1 MVKEI
6 FDHVSVR
13 EYADKEIP
21 EEVLNK
27 VLEAAS
33 RGSNTGN
40 MQIYSVVVNTDKEM
54 IAKLAPTHFC
64 QPAITNAKAV
74 LTFCADIN
82 RFKIWCKN
90 RNAEAGFDNFL
101 TFMTAATDA
110 IIAAQNACLEA
121 ESNGLGICYL
131 GTVIYNADKIIEIL
145 NLPKGVVPVVTIT
158 MGYPKEMPQLTE
170 RLPLSAIVH
179 RETYHDFS
187 AADIDRIYSG
197 TENLESNKKFVAEN
211 NKQTLAQVFT
221 EVRYTKAGNEQASAC
236 LLKVLKQ
243 QGFLPNE

>member
-21 EEVLNK
+21 ESVLNK

-33 RGSNTGN
+33 RASNTGN
-40 MQIYSVVVNTDKEM
+40 MQIYSIIVNTNKEM

-74 LTFCADIN
+74 LTFCADVN
-82 RFKIWCKN
+82 RFKIWCEN
-90 RNAEAGFDNFL
+90 RNAKAGFDNFL
-101 TFMTAATDA
+101 SFMTAATDA
-110 IIAAQNACLEA
+110 IIAARNACLEA

-145 NLPKGVVPVVTIT
+145 KLPKGVVPVATVT
-158 MGYPKEMPQLTE
+158 MGYPKQQLPLTE
-170 RLPLSAIVH
+170 RLPLEAIVH
-179 RETYHDFS
+179 RETYHNFDK
-187 AADIDRIYSG
+187 AAIDRIY
-197 TENLESNKKFVAEN
+197 TENENLESNKKFVAEN
-211 NKQTLAQVFT
+211 NKQTLAQVFA
-221 EVRYTKAGNEQASAC
+221 EVRYTKEGNEQASKC
-236 LLKVLKQ
+236 LLEVLKK

>member
-21 EEVLNK
+21 ESVLNK

-33 RGSNTGN
+33 RASNTGN
-40 MQIYSVVVNTDKEM
+40 MQIYSIIVNTDKEM

-82 RFKIWCKN
+82 RFKIWCEN
-90 RNAEAGFDNFL
+90 RNAKAGFDNFL

-145 NLPKGVVPVVTIT
+145 KLPKGVVPVATVT
-158 MGYPKEMPQLTE
+158 MGYPKQQQPLTE
-170 RLPLSAIVH
+170 RLPIEAIVH
-179 RETYHDFS
+179 HETYHNFS
-187 AADIDRIYSG
+187 ASDIDRIYAE
-197 TENLESNKKFVAEN
+197 TEKLESNKKFVAEN
-211 NKQTLAQVFT
+211 NKQTLAQVFA
-221 EVRYTKAGNEQASAC
+221 EVRYTKEGNEQASKC
-236 LLKVLKQ
+236 LLEVLKK
-243 QGFLPNE
+243 QGFLTNE

>member
-33 RGSNTGN
+33 RASNTGN
-40 MQIYSVVVNTDKEM
+40 MQIYSIVVNTDKEM

-82 RFKIWCKN
+82 RFKIWCEN
-90 RNAEAGFDNFL
+90 RKAEAGFNNFL

-110 IIAAQNACLEA
+110 TIAAQNACLEA

-145 NLPKGVVPVVTIT
+145 NLPKGVVPVVTVT
-158 MGYPKEMPQLTE
+158 MGYPKEKQQLTE
-170 RLPLSAIVH
+170 RLPLEAIVH
-179 RETYHDFS
+179 RETYHNFN
-187 AADIDRIYSG
+187 AGDIDRLYSEI
-197 TENLESNKKFVAEN
+197 ENLESNKKFVAEN
-211 NKQTLAQVFT
+211 NKETLAQVFT
-221 EVRYTKAGNEQASAC
+221 DVRYTKAGNEQASAC
-236 LLKVLKQ
+236 LLDVLKK

>member
-21 EEVLNK
+21 EDVLNK
-27 VLEAAS
+27 VLNAAS
-33 RGSNTGN
+33 RASNTGN
-40 MQIYSVVVNTDKEM
+40 MQIYSIIVNTDMEM

-145 NLPKGVVPVVTIT
+145 KLPKGVVPVATVT
-158 MGYPKEMPQLTE
+158 MGYPKQQLPLTE
-170 RLPLSAIVH
+170 RLPLEAIVH

-187 AADIDRIYSG
+187 SADIDRIYAT
-197 TENLESNKKFVAEN
+197 TESLESNKKFVAEN

-221 EVRYTKAGNEQASAC
+221 DVRYTKAGNEQASKC
-236 LLKVLKQ
+236 LLDVLKK
-243 QGFLPNE
+243 QGFMQNE

>member
-21 EEVLNK
+21 ESVLNK

-33 RGSNTGN
+33 RASNTGN
-40 MQIYSVVVNTDKEM
+40 MQIYSIIVNTDKEM

-82 RFKIWCKN
+82 RFKIWCEN
-90 RNAEAGFDNFL
+90 RNAKAGFDNFL
-101 TFMTAATDA
+101 SFMTAATDA

-121 ESNGLGICYL
+121 ESNRLGICYL

-145 NLPKGVVPVVTIT
+145 NLPKGVVPVATVT
-158 MGYPKEMPQLTE
+158 MGYPKQQQPLTE
-170 RLPLSAIVH
+170 RLPLEAIVH
-179 RETYHDFS
+179 HETYHNFS
-187 AADIDRIYSG
+187 ASDIDRIYAE
-197 TENLESNKKFVAEN
+197 TEKLESNKKFVAEN
-211 NKQTLAQVFT
+211 NKQTLAQVFA
-221 EVRYTKAGNEQASAC
+221 EVRYTKEGNEQASKC
-236 LLKVLKQ
+236 LLEVLKK
-243 QGFLPNE
+243 QGFLTNE

>member
-21 EEVLNK
+21 ESVLNK

-33 RGSNTGN
+33 RASNTGN
-40 MQIYSVVVNTDKEM
+40 MQIYSIIVNTDKEM
-54 IAKLAPTHFC
+54 IEKLAPTHFC

-82 RFKIWCKN
+82 RFKIWCEN
-90 RNAEAGFDNFL
+90 RNAKAGFDNFL

-145 NLPKGVVPVVTIT
+145 KLPKGVVPVATVTKQKSSNRI
-158 MGYPKEMPQLTE
+158 KNS
-170 RLPLSAIVH
+170 LPRTIN
-179 RETYHDFS
+179 R
-187 AADIDRIYSG
+187 R
-197 TENLESNKKFVAEN
+197 
-211 NKQTLAQVFT
+211 
-221 EVRYTKAGNEQASAC
+221 
-236 LLKVLKQ
+236 LLK
-243 QGFLPNE
+243 FLQK

>member
-21 EEVLNK
+21 ESVLNK

-33 RGSNTGN
+33 RASNTGN
-40 MQIYSVVVNTDKEM
+40 MQIYSIIVNTDKEM

-82 RFKIWCKN
+82 RFKIWCEN
-90 RNAEAGFDNFL
+90 RNAKAGFDNFL

-145 NLPKGVVPVVTIT
+145 KLPKGVVPVATVT
-158 MGYPKEMPQLTE
+158 MGYPKQQLPLTE
-170 RLPLSAIVH
+170 RLPL
-179 RETYHDFS
+179 E
-187 AADIDRIYSG
+187 ADIDRIYAE
-197 TENLESNKKFVAEN
+197 TESLESNKKFVAEN
-211 NKQTLAQVFT
+211 NKQTLAQVFA
-221 EVRYTKAGNEQASAC
+221 EVRYTKEGNEQASKC
-236 LLKVLKQ
+236 LLDVLKK

>member
-21 EEVLNK
+21 ESVLNK

-33 RGSNTGN
+33 RASNTGN
-40 MQIYSVVVNTDKEM
+40 MQIYSIIVNTDKEM

-82 RFKIWCKN
+82 RFKIWCEN
-90 RNAEAGFDNFL
+90 RNAKAGFDNFL
-101 TFMTAATDA
+101 SFMTAATDA

-145 NLPKGVVPVVTIT
+145 KLPKGVVPVATVT
-158 MGYPKEMPQLTE
+158 MGYPKQKLPLTE
-170 RLPLSAIVH
+170 RLPLEAIVH

-187 AADIDRIYSG
+187 SADINRIYAE

-211 NKQTLAQVFT
+211 NKHTLAQVFA
-221 EVRYTKAGNEQASAC
+221 EVRYTKEGNEQASKC
-236 LLKVLKQ
+236 LLEVLKK
-243 QGFLPNE
+243 QGFMPNE

>member
-21 EEVLNK
+21 ESVLNK

-33 RGSNTGN
+33 RASNTGN
-40 MQIYSVVVNTDKEM
+40 MQIYSIIVNTDKEM

-82 RFKIWCKN
+82 RFKIWCEN
-90 RNAEAGFDNFL
+90 RNAKAGFDNFL
-101 TFMTAATDA
+101 SFMTAATDA

-121 ESNGLGICYL
+121 ESNELGICYL

-145 NLPKGVVPVVTIT
+145 KLPKGVVPVATVT
-158 MGYPKEMPQLTE
+158 MGYPKHQLPLTE
-170 RLPLSAIVH
+170 RLPLEAIVH
-179 RETYHDFS
+179 RETYHDFNRS
-187 AADIDRIYSG
+187 DIDRLYAE

-211 NKQTLAQVFT
+211 NKQTLAQVFA
-221 EVRYTKAGNEQASAC
+221 EVRYTKEGNEQASKC
-236 LLKVLKQ
+236 LLEVLKK

>member
-21 EEVLNK
+21 ESVLTK

-33 RGSNTGN
+33 RASNTGN
-40 MQIYSVVVNTDKEM
+40 MQIYSIIVNTDKEM

-82 RFKIWCKN
+82 RFKIWCEN
-90 RNAEAGFDNFL
+90 RNAKAGFDNFL

-145 NLPKGVVPVVTIT
+145 NLPKGVVPVATVT
-158 MGYPKEMPQLTE
+158 MGYPKQQLPLTE
-170 RLPLSAIVH
+170 RLPLEAIVH
-179 RETYHDFS
+179 RETYHNFDK
-187 AADIDRIYSG
+187 ADIDRIYAE
-197 TENLESNKKFVAEN
+197 TESLESNKKFVAEN
-211 NKQTLAQVFT
+211 NKQTLAQVFA
-221 EVRYTKAGNEQASAC
+221 EVRYTKEGNEQASKC
-236 LLKVLKQ
+236 LLEVLKK

>member
-21 EEVLNK
+21 ESVLNK

-33 RGSNTGN
+33 RASNTGN
-40 MQIYSVVVNTDKEM
+40 MQIYSIIVNTDKEM

-74 LTFCADIN
+74 LTFCADVN
-82 RFKIWCKN
+82 RFKIWCEN
-90 RNAEAGFDNFL
+90 RNAKAGFDNFL
-101 TFMTAATDA
+101 SFMTAATDA

-131 GTVIYNADKIIEIL
+131 GTVIYNA
-145 NLPKGVVPVVTIT
+145 
-158 MGYPKEMPQLTE
+158 
-170 RLPLSAIVH
+170 
-179 RETYHDFS
+179 
-187 AADIDRIYSG
+187 
-197 TENLESNKKFVAEN
+197 
-211 NKQTLAQVFT
+211 
-221 EVRYTKAGNEQASAC
+221 
-236 LLKVLKQ
+236 
-243 QGFLPNE
+243 

>member
-21 EEVLNK
+21 ESVLNK

-33 RGSNTGN
+33 RASNTGN
-40 MQIYSVVVNTDKEM
+40 MQIYSIIVNTDKEM

-74 LTFCADIN
+74 LTFCADVN

-90 RNAEAGFDNFL
+90 RNAKAGFDNFL
-101 TFMTAATDA
+101 SFMTAATDA

-145 NLPKGVVPVVTIT
+145 KLPKGVVPVATVT
-158 MGYPKEMPQLTE
+158 MGYPKQQLPLTE
-170 RLPLSAIVH
+170 RLPLEAIVH
-179 RETYHDFS
+179 RETYHNFS
-187 AADIDRIYSG
+187 ASDIDRIYAE
-197 TENLESNKKFVAEN
+197 TESLESNKKFVAEN
-211 NKQTLAQVFT
+211 NKQTLAQVFA
-221 EVRYTKAGNEQASAC
+221 EVRYTKDGNEHASKC
-236 LLKVLKQ
+236 LLDVLKK
-243 QGFLPNE
+243 QGFLPDE

>member
-21 EEVLNK
+21 ESVLNK

-33 RGSNTGN
+33 RASNTGN
-40 MQIYSVVVNTDKEM
+40 MQIYSIIVNTDKEM
-54 IAKLAPTHFC
+54 IEKLAPTHFC

-82 RFKIWCKN
+82 RFKIWCEN
-90 RNAEAGFDNFL
+90 RNAKAGFDNFL

-145 NLPKGVVPVVTIT
+145 KLPKGVVPVATVT
-158 MGYPKEMPQLTE
+158 MGYPEQQPPLTE
-170 RLPLSAIVH
+170 LLPLEAIVH
-179 RETYHDFS
+179 RETYHNFS
-187 AADIDRIYSG
+187 ASDIDRIY
-197 TENLESNKKFVAEN
+197 TETEKLESNKKFVAEN
-211 NKQTLAQVFT
+211 NKQTLAQVFA
-221 EVRYTKAGNEQASAC
+221 EVRYTKEGNEQASKC
-236 LLKVLKQ
+236 LLEVLKK

>member
-21 EEVLNK
+21 ESVLNK

-33 RGSNTGN
+33 RASNTGN
-40 MQIYSVVVNTDKEM
+40 MQIYSIIVNTDKEM
-54 IAKLAPTHFC
+54 IEKLAPTHFC

-82 RFKIWCKN
+82 RFKIWCEN
-90 RNAEAGFDNFL
+90 RNAKAGFDNFL

-145 NLPKGVVPVVTIT
+145 KLPKGVVPVATVT
-158 MGYPKEMPQLTE
+158 MGYPKQQQPLTE
-170 RLPLSAIVH
+170 RLPLEAIVH
-179 RETYHDFS
+179 HETYHNFS
-187 AADIDRIYSG
+187 ASDIDRIYAE
-197 TENLESNKKFVAEN
+197 TEKLESNKKFVAEN
-211 NKQTLAQVFT
+211 NKQTLAQVFA
-221 EVRYTKAGNEQASAC
+221 EVRYTKEGNEQASKC
-236 LLKVLKQ
+236 LLEVLKK
-243 QGFLPNE
+243 QGFLTNE

>member
-21 EEVLNK
+21 ESVLNK

-33 RGSNTGN
+33 RASNTGN
-40 MQIYSVVVNTDKEM
+40 MQIYSIIVNTDKEM

-74 LTFCADIN
+74 LTFCADVN
-82 RFKIWCKN
+82 RFKIWCEN
-90 RNAEAGFDNFL
+90 RNTKAGFDNFL
-101 TFMTAATDA
+101 SFMTAATDA

-145 NLPKGVVPVVTIT
+145 KLPKGVVPVATIT
-158 MGYPKEMPQLTE
+158 MGYPKQKLPLTE
-170 RLPLSAIVH
+170 RLPLEAIVH
-179 RETYHDFS
+179 RETYHNFGK
-187 AADIDRIYSG
+187 ADIDKIYTE

-211 NKQTLAQVFT
+211 NKQTLAQVFA
-221 EVRYTKAGNEQASAC
+221 EVRYTKEGNEQASKC
-236 LLKVLKQ
+236 LLQVLKN
-243 QGFLPNE
+243 QGFLSNE

>member
-21 EEVLNK
+21 VEVLNK

-33 RGSNTGN
+33 RASNTGN

-110 IIAAQNACLEA
+110 IIAAQNACIEA

-158 MGYPKEMPQLTE
+158 MGYPKEKPQLTE
-170 RLPLSAIVH
+170 RLPLEAIVH
-179 RETYHDFS
+179 HETYHDFS
-187 AADIDRIYSG
+187 AADINRIYSE

-221 EVRYTKAGNEQASAC
+221 DVRYTKAGNEQASAC

>member
-21 EEVLNK
+21 EDVLNK
-27 VLEAAS
+27 VLNAAS
-33 RGSNTGN
+33 RASNTGN
-40 MQIYSVVVNTDKEM
+40 MQIYCIVVYTDKEM
-54 IAKLAPTHFC
+54 IAKLAPSHFC

-145 NLPKGVVPVVTIT
+145 KLPKGVVPVATVT
-158 MGYPKEMPQLTE
+158 MGYPKQHLPLTE
-170 RLPLSAIVH
+170 RLPLEAIVH

-187 AADIDRIYSG
+187 AADIDKIYAE

-211 NKQTLAQVFT
+211 NKETLAQVFT
-221 EVRYTKAGNEQASAC
+221 DVRYTKAGNEQASAC
-236 LLKVLKQ
+236 LLNVLKQ

>member
-13 EYADKEIP
+13 EYADMEIP
-21 EEVLNK
+21 ESVLNK

-33 RGSNTGN
+33 RASNTGN
-40 MQIYSVVVNTDKEM
+40 MQIYSIIVNTDKEM
-54 IAKLAPTHFC
+54 IEKLAPTHFC

-82 RFKIWCKN
+82 RFKIWCEN
-90 RNAEAGFDNFL
+90 RNAKAGFDNFL

-145 NLPKGVVPVVTIT
+145 KLPKGVVPVATVT
-158 MGYPKEMPQLTE
+158 MGYPKQQQPLTE
-170 RLPLSAIVH
+170 RLPLEAIVH
-179 RETYHDFS
+179 HETYHNFS
-187 AADIDRIYSG
+187 ASDIDRIYAE
-197 TENLESNKKFVAEN
+197 TEKLESNKKFVAEN
-211 NKQTLAQVFT
+211 NKQTLAQVFA
-221 EVRYTKAGNEQASAC
+221 EVRYTKEGNEQASKC
-236 LLKVLKQ
+236 LLEVLKK
-243 QGFLPNE
+243 QGFLTNE

>member
-21 EEVLNK
+21 ESVLNK

-33 RGSNTGN
+33 RASNTGN
-40 MQIYSVVVNTDKEM
+40 MQIYSIVVNTDKEM

-82 RFKIWCKN
+82 RFKIWCEN
-90 RNAEAGFDNFL
+90 RKAKAGFDNFL
-101 TFMTAATDA
+101 SFMTAATDA

-145 NLPKGVVPVVTIT
+145 KLPKGVVPVATVT
-158 MGYPKEMPQLTE
+158 MGYPKQKLPLTE
-170 RLPLSAIVH
+170 RLPLEAIVH
-179 RETYHDFS
+179 RETYHDFN
-187 AADIDRIYSG
+187 AADIDRIYTE

-211 NKQTLAQVFT
+211 NKQTLAQVFA
-221 EVRYTKAGNEQASAC
+221 EVRYTKEGNEQASKC
-236 LLKVLKQ
+236 LLEVLKK

>member
-21 EEVLNK
+21 ENVLNK

-33 RGSNTGN
+33 RASNTGN
-40 MQIYSVVVNTDKEM
+40 MQIYSIVVNTDKEM

-82 RFKIWCKN
+82 RFKIWCQN
-90 RNAEAGFDNFL
+90 RKAEAGFDNFL

-131 GTVIYNADKIIEIL
+131 GTVIYNADKIIDIL
-145 NLPKGVVPVVTIT
+145 NLPKGVVPVATVT
-158 MGYPKEMPQLTE
+158 MGYPKDKQQLTE
-170 RLPLSAIVH
+170 RLPLEAIVH
-179 RETYHDFS
+179 RETYHDFTS
-187 AADIDRIYSG
+187 TDIDRIYKE

-211 NKQTLAQVFT
+211 NKETLAQVFT
-221 EVRYTKAGNEQASAC
+221 DVRYTKAGNEQSSAC

-243 QGFLPNE
+243 QGFMSNE

>member
-21 EEVLNK
+21 ESVLNK

-33 RGSNTGN
+33 RASNTGN
-40 MQIYSVVVNTDKEM
+40 MQIYSIIVNTDKEM

-74 LTFCADIN
+74 LTFCADVN
-82 RFKIWCKN
+82 RFKIWCEN
-90 RNAEAGFDNFL
+90 RNAKAGFDNFL
-101 TFMTAATDA
+101 SFMTAATDA

-145 NLPKGVVPVVTIT
+145 KLPKGVVPVATVT
-158 MGYPKEMPQLTE
+158 MGYPKQKLPLTE
-170 RLPLSAIVH
+170 RLPLEAIVH
-179 RETYHDFS
+179 RETYHNFGK
-187 AADIDRIYSG
+187 ADIDKIYTE
-197 TENLESNKKFVAEN
+197 TENLESNKKFVTEN
-211 NKQTLAQVFT
+211 NKQTLAQVFA
-221 EVRYTKAGNEQASAC
+221 EVRYTKEGNEQAS
-236 LLKVLKQ
+236 K
-243 QGFLPNE
+243 

>member
-21 EEVLNK
+21 ESVLNK

-33 RGSNTGN
+33 RASNTGN
-40 MQIYSVVVNTDKEM
+40 MQIYSIIVNTDKEM

-82 RFKIWCKN
+82 RFKIWCEN
-90 RNAEAGFDNFL
+90 RNAKAGFDNFL

-110 IIAAQNACLEA
+110 IIAAQNAC
-121 ESNGLGICYL
+121 
-131 GTVIYNADKIIEIL
+131 VIYNADKIIEIL
-145 NLPKGVVPVVTIT
+145 KLPKGVVPVATVT
-158 MGYPKEMPQLTE
+158 MGYPKQQLPLTE
-170 RLPLSAIVH
+170 RLPLEAIVH
-179 RETYHDFS
+179 RETYHNFDK
-187 AADIDRIYSG
+187 ADIDRIYAE
-197 TENLESNKKFVAEN
+197 TESLESNKKFVAEN
-211 NKQTLAQVFT
+211 NKQTLAQVFA
-221 EVRYTKAGNEQASAC
+221 EVRYTKEGNEQASKC
-236 LLKVLKQ
+236 LLDVLKK

>member
-21 EEVLNK
+21 ESVLNK

-33 RGSNTGN
+33 RASNTGN
-40 MQIYSVVVNTDKEM
+40 MQIYSIIVNTDKEM

-74 LTFCADIN
+74 LTFCADVN
-82 RFKIWCKN
+82 RFKIWCEN
-90 RNAEAGFDNFL
+90 RNAKAGFDNFL
-101 TFMTAATDA
+101 SFMTAATDA

-145 NLPKGVVPVVTIT
+145 KLPKGVVPVATVT
-158 MGYPKEMPQLTE
+158 MGYPKQQQPLTE
-170 RLPLSAIVH
+170 RLPLEAIVH
-179 RETYHDFS
+179 RETYHNFS
-187 AADIDRIYSG
+187 ASDIDRIYAD
-197 TENLESNKKFVAEN
+197 TESLESNKKFVAEN
-211 NKQTLAQVFT
+211 NKQTLAQVFA
-221 EVRYTKAGNEQASAC
+221 EVRYTKEGNEHASKC
-236 LLKVLKQ
+236 LLDVLKK
-243 QGFLPNE
+243 QGFLPDE

>member
-21 EEVLNK
+21 ESVLNK

-33 RGSNTGN
+33 RASNTGN
-40 MQIYSVVVNTDKEM
+40 MQIYSIIVNTDKEM
-54 IAKLAPTHFC
+54 IEKLAPTHFC

-82 RFKIWCKN
+82 RFKIWCEN
-90 RNAEAGFDNFL
+90 RNAKAGFDNFL

-145 NLPKGVVPVVTIT
+145 KLPKGVVPVATVT
-158 MGYPKEMPQLTE
+158 MGYPEQQQPLTE
-170 RLPLSAIVH
+170 RLPLEAIVH
-179 RETYHDFS
+179 RETYHNFS
-187 AADIDRIYSG
+187 ASDIDRIY
-197 TENLESNKKFVAEN
+197 TETEKLESNKKFVAEN
-211 NKQTLAQVFT
+211 NKQTLAQVFA
-221 EVRYTKAGNEQASAC
+221 EVRYTKEGNEQASKC
-236 LLKVLKQ
+236 LLEVLKK